1 MTLGKR
7 YPIFVW
13 GWAHMADFYYELSAE
28 SKAHVNVEPTATG
41 YQVTIGE
48 RSYHV
53 DATMSTANQLD
64 LLIDSQRYQAF
75 TATKTLVGQKEIDVW
90 MDGQTWRLHPTDNR
104 RQRSGSTTAQSSGT
118 ITAAMPGQVQ
128 SLLVEEGS
136 IVSSGETLL
145 ILEAMKMETKLTAPQ
160 DGQVTKINCAV
171 GDVVERGQIL
181 IEIQ

>member
-1 MTLGKR
+1 
-7 YPIFVW
+7 
-13 GWAHMADFYYELSAE
+13 MADFFYELDTE
-28 SKAHVNVEPTATG
+28 SKVHVNVEPTSTG

-48 RSYHV
+48 HTYHV
-53 DATMSTANQLD
+53 EATMIGTNQLN
-64 LLIDSQRYQAF
+64 LLIGAQGQQTF
-75 TATKTLVGQKEIDVW
+75 QQTFIATKTLAGQKEMDVW

-104 RQRSGSTTAQSSGT
+104 RQRSGGTAAQSSGT

-136 IVSSGETLL
+136 TVSNGETLL

-171 GDVVERGQIL
+171 GDVVERGQLL
-181 IEIQ
+181 IEIK

>member
-1 MTLGKR
+1 
-7 YPIFVW
+7 
-13 GWAHMADFYYELSAE
+13 MADFYYTINAE

-48 RSYHV
+48 RTYRVEAAMS
-53 DATMSTANQLD
+53 ATNQID
-64 LLIDSQRYQAF
+64 LLIDSQRVQAF
-75 TATKTLVGQKEIDVW
+75 IATQTLAGQKEVDVW

-104 RQRSGSTTAQSSGT
+104 RQRSGGTAAQSSGT

-136 IVSSGETLL
+136 TVSNGETLL

-160 DGQVTKINCAV
+160 DGQVIKINCAV
-171 GDVVERGQIL
+171 GDVVERGQLL
-181 IEIQ
+181 IEIK